1 MYKIDKYLVK
11 FFMHQAVDNP
21 KRRVQQFT
29 IRGNVLKL
37 KLMCLLYT
45 ILSYLSTPFLNIF
58 LFFEDF
64 FIISFIFLQK
74 RRHFCKNLTPSF
86 IFDVFLCT
94 IMHYLCIY
102 AYLFLGAK
110 FCAK

>member
-1 MYKIDKYLVK
+1 
-11 FFMHQAVDNP
+11 MHQAVDNP

-29 IRGNVLKL
+29 IRGNALKL
-37 KLMCLLYT
+37 KWMCLLYT

-64 FIISFIFLQK
+64 FIISFIFLKK

-86 IFDVFLCT
+86 IFDDFLCT
-94 IMHYLCIY
+94 VMHFLCIY
-102 AYLFLGAK
+102 AYLFLSAK